1 MNGRK
6 VDDAIKKYCEKMNY
20 LEAFNAII
28 DVETISSKKLEDIFG
43 TFFEKHSGKKLSFS
57 YATSNKQSLLKK
69 RLANMNEDYKKS
81 NEKVKV
87 NKKKSENNLEKI
99 PESFLILMDEL
110 CLDRKNARQFY
121 ENPSQWA
128 HVKSDRKIFC
138 TKNGKNI

>member
-1 MNGRK
+1 MTGRK
-6 VDDAIKKYCEKMNY
+6 VNDAIKNYCEKMNY
-20 LEAFNAII
+20 LEALNAIN
-28 DVETISSKKLEDIFG
+28 DVETISSKKLEVIFG
-43 TFFEKHSGKKLSFS
+43 TFFEKNSGKKLSFS

-81 NEKVKV
+81 NEKVK
-87 NKKKSENNLEKI
+87 KKKSEDDLEKI

-110 CLDRKNARQFY
+110 CLDRENARQFY

-128 HVKSDRKIFC
+128 YVKSDRKIFC